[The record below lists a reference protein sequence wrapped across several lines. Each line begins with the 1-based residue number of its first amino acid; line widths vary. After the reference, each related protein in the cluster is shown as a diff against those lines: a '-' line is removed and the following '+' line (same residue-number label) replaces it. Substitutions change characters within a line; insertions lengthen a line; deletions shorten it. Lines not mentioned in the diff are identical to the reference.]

1 MRTGDQEFSQAWP
14 LEVDQDKDLE
24 TSLFRPT
31 EVHLA
36 VLQSPSLRVSST
48 YTLGGD
54 HRSTVDRGVR
64 GELVDPRGFRLIG
77 P

>member
-1 MRTGDQEFSQAWP
+1 MRTGDQEFSQAWS
-14 LEVDQDKDLE
+14 LEVDQDKDLA

-36 VLQSPSLRVSST
+36 VLQSPSLQVSRT
-48 YTLGGD
+48 GRKWTTVGRGG
-54 HRSTVDRGVR
+54 R

-77 P
+77 A